1 MDDAAPSNGHVE
13 PGISMR
19 NGPVEEEATGGAVK
33 VNGAS
38 KRKASMGKSYAAA
51 ASDSDD
57 DIPLVGLY
65 KLSIRGHTY

>member
-1 MDDAAPSNGHVE
+1 
-13 PGISMR
+13 MR

-38 KRKASMGKSYAAA
+38 KRKASMGKSYKAA

-57 DIPLVGLY
+57 DVPLVGFARQSFVDALTD
-65 KLSIRGHTY
+65 LLRTSGARPPLNQ

>member
-1 MDDAAPSNGHVE
+1 MDNAAPSNGHVE

-19 NGPVEEEATGGAVK
+19 NGPVEQEATGGAVK

-38 KRKASMGKSYAAA
+38 KRKASMGKSYATA

-57 DIPLVGLY
+57 DVPLVGFSNFSMHGY
-65 KLSIRGHTY
+65 TY